1 MPPSPKTTV
10 RERYQYRCGY
20 CGVSEAHAGGELT
33 IDHFQ
38 PRSAGGREDEEN
50 LVYACINC
58 NQYKGEFW
66 PTEADLEVDRR
77 VLHPFLDNLSEHLA
91 ENEQTA
97 HWHAL
102 TNTGAFHI
110 ALLRLNRPQLV
121 EHRLIRRIE
130 VILREKYRLLEKQNS
145 ELQKTIEAQTQY
157 IQMLEA
163 QLDDLK
169 RP

>member
-1 MPPSPKTTV
+1 MPTPKLTV
-10 RERYQYRCGY
+10 RESYQYRCGY

-38 PRSAGGREDEEN
+38 PRSAGGGENEEN
-50 LVYACINC
+50 LVYACIKC

-66 PTEADLEVDRR
+66 PTEADLERDRR
-77 VLHPFLDNLSEHLA
+77 VLHPFLDDLSEHIV
-91 ENEQTA
+91 EHEQTA
-97 HWHAL
+97 HLHAL

-110 ALLRLNRPQLV
+110 TLLRLNRPQLV

-130 VILREKYRLLEKQNS
+130 IILREKYRLLEKQNI

-163 QLDDLK
+163 QLDDL
-169 RP
+169 RRS